1 MGEEAEY
8 TVKYIDG
15 GGEEE
20 EEEVVRLSCY
30 FLSHVISSLYYV
42 HFAGRNGSSAR
53 VRRW

>member
-30 FLSHVISSLYYV
+30 FLSYV
-42 HFAGRNGSSAR
+42 FHPCMLFILLAEMDQAR
-53 VRRW
+53 G